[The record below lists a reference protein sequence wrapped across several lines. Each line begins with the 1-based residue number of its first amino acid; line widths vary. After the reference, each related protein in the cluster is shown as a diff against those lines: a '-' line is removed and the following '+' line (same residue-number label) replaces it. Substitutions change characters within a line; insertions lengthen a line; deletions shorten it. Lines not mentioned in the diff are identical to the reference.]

1 MSPDAARA
9 VRASTNPGLMGVVL
23 ALAVWALLLHATPH
37 ATRAALRMAAL
48 AVLYMTSPG

>member
-23 ALAVWALLLHATPH
+23 ALAVWALLLHATH